1 MEEFGIRNLATRDND
16 FDHVSELNV
25 YKPTD
30 I

>member
-1 MEEFGIRNLATRDND
+1 MDEFGIASLATRDND
-16 FDHVSELNV
+16 FDHIAELTV